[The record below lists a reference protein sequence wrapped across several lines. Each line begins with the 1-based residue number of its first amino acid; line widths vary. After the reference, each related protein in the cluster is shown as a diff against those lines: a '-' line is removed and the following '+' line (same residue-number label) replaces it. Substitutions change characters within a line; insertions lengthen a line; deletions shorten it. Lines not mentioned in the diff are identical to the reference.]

1 MNRTKTAFFFLLVI
15 LSGCGANVV
24 DKPAAGYYLNPNRD
38 LSTIGRAA
46 LVELANNSAF
56 PQISAD
62 VTEALFQALQKKQ
75 VFGLTVIR
83 QSETNWKKLQLDLN
97 SEYTLEQLSA
107 MRKNLNCDAVLIG
120 AVTGFKPFPHLSI
133 GLRLKLVDPADGQL
147 LWALERIWDTTDKT
161 TQDRI
166 KNYYR
171 QHLLPC
177 LDTLEEEL
185 GTVSS
190 LKFLKFVAYETAET
204 LQPKSSGS
212 NKRRFIGFKKR

>member
-1 MNRTKTAFFFLLVI
+1 MNRVKTVFLLLLVL
-15 LSGCGANVV
+15 LSGCGSNVV
-24 DKPAAGYYLNPNRD
+24 DKPTANYYLNPNKD
-38 LSTIGRAA
+38 LSTIGRTA

-75 VFGLTVIR
+75 VFGLTVVR
-83 QSETNWKKLQLDLN
+83 QSETNWRKLQLDLN

-120 AVTGFKPFPHLSI
+120 AVTRFEPFPYLTI
-133 GLRLKLVDPADGQL
+133 GLRLKLVDLADGQL
-147 LWALERIWDTTDKT
+147 LWALEQIWDTTDKT

-166 KNYYR
+166 KKYYR
-171 QHLLPC
+171 HHLLPGFK
-177 LDTLEEEL
+177 TLQEEL

-190 LKFLKFVAYETAET
+190 LRFLKFVAYETAEA
-204 LQPKSSGS
+204 LQPKRRRL
-212 NKRRFIGFKKR
+212 KRTWLYRFK